1 MALTRIRGNNPLPFC
16 VFRGGAAK
24 CGRRRMS
31 GRESNKMGGDVIG
44 LVAVVLTCGIPLALM
59 YTYYRVRK
67 LRSEE
72 RLAAL
77 ARGTEIPM
85 EPELSQYA
93 RSRRAGILLVSGGA
107 GFILMFA
114 MIARVVGEPETLVA
128 SAFGILP
135 LAVGLGYFVDAAL
148 IRRDL
153 KAS

>member
-1 MALTRIRGNNPLPFC
+1 MPFARFGGNNPPPLC
-16 VFRGGAAK
+16 VFRGEAAQS
-24 CGRRRMS
+24 GRRMIS
-31 GRESNKMGGDVIG
+31 GRESHKMGGDVIG

-67 LRSEE
+67 LRTEE

-93 RSRRAGILLVSGGA
+93 RSRRAGILLVSGGV

-114 MIARVVGEPETLVA
+114 MIARVVGEPQTLVG

-148 IRRDL
+148 IHRDL

>member
-1 MALTRIRGNNPLPFC
+1 
-16 VFRGGAAK
+16 
-24 CGRRRMS
+24 
-31 GRESNKMGGDVIG
+31 MGGDLVG
-44 LVAVVLTCGIPLALM
+44 LAAVVLTCGIPLAMM

-67 LRSEE
+67 LKTEE

-77 ARGTEIPM
+77 ARGAEIPV
-85 EPELSQYA
+85 EPELSQDA
-93 RSRRAGILLVSGGA
+93 RSRRAGILLVSGGM

-114 MIARVVGEPETLVA
+114 IIARVLGEPETLVA

-153 KAS
+153 KTS